1 MKDEMTILSG
11 KNTMTAK
18 VSSGKSRGRNEM
30 KTIKIKGMSCNHC
43 VMAVTKA
50 LKTVE
55 GVDHVQISL
64 EKGEATFD
72 ETVPVDMAV
81 IAEKI
86 GKAGYEVG

>member
-1 MKDEMTILSG
+1 
-11 KNTMTAK
+11 
-18 VSSGKSRGRNEM
+18 
-30 KTIKIKGMSCNHC
+30 
-43 VMAVTKA
+43 MAVTKA